1 MAQESTGRIGEID
14 GALESIAQKA
24 AGGALTLGDL
34 QSLASES
41 VKLQRERDGLAIA
54 VEQTARDAVKVDMG
68 KVTVSVPS
76 DATVRF
82 TLSRE
87 GDNLVVQRA
96 LIVSP
101 TLDDAIYKALG
112 SKLLTMA
119 ESVKS
124 IKSIVVEDGVV
135 TVNAPTAKPRA
146 SNGNGNGN
154 GGTRRETIVD
164 GITYNSAAA
173 AYRGAMGQDLPHP
186 MNGASIEKALI
197 NAGHTIGA

>member
-14 GALESIAQKA
+14 GALEAIAQKA
-24 AGGALTLGDL
+24 ATGALTLGDL

-54 VEQTARDAVKVDMG
+54 VEQSARDAVKVDMG

-76 DATVRF
+76 DAKVRF

-112 SKLLTMA
+112 AKLLTTA

-146 SNGNGNGN
+146 SNGNGNG
-154 GGTRRETIVD
+154 GTRRETIVN
-164 GITYNSAAA
+164 GVTYNSAAA